1 MLVLVRVLVVVPTYE
16 EAANITEVLHRIRK
30 ELPTGEILVVDDS
43 SPDGTADLAEEAGA
57 DVGGV
62 SVLRR
67 PAKAGLGSAYLAGFA
82 EGLAR
87 GFDVIVEMDADLSHD
102 PADLPALVSA
112 AVHGADVVIGSR
124 YVAGGSIPDWS
135 WRRALLSRWGNR
147 YAALVLGLAVND
159 STSGYRAY
167 RAAAL
172 GQIDL
177 GHVRAY
183 GYGFQVEMTYR
194 LVRLGGR
201 VVEIPVAFHDRRE
214 GQSKMSLPIV
224 LEALALVTGWGLR
237 DLVTGGRRRRAR
249 RLTDG

>member
-1 MLVLVRVLVVVPTYE
+1 MLDEMRALVVVPTYE
-16 EAANITEVLHRIRK
+16 EAANVVEVIHRIRK
-30 ELPTGEILVVDDS
+30 ELPEGHVLVVDDS
-43 SPDGTADLAEEAGA
+43 SPDGTAELAEEVG
-57 DVGGV
+57 VELGGV

-67 PAKAGLGSAYLAGFA
+67 PAKSGLGSAYLAGFA

-102 PADLPALVSA
+102 PADLSALVSA
-112 AVHGADVVIGSR
+112 AVHGGDVVIGSR

-135 WRRALLSRWGNR
+135 WGRAVLSRWGNR

-172 GQIDL
+172 RRIDL
-177 GHVRAY
+177 DHVRAY

-194 LVRLGGR
+194 LVRGGGR

-224 LEALALVTGWGLR
+224 LEAFALVSGWGLR
-237 DLVTGGRRRRAR
+237 DLLTGARRRRAR
-249 RLTDG
+249 RSAE

>member
-1 MLVLVRVLVVVPTYE
+1 VRTLVVVPTYE
-16 EAANITEVLHRIRK
+16 EAANIVEVIHRIRK
-30 ELPTGEILVVDDS
+30 ELPAGEVLVVDDS
-43 SPDGTADLAEEAGA
+43 SPDGTGELAEEVGREI
-57 DVGGV
+57 GGV
-62 SVLRR
+62 RVLRR
-67 PAKAGLGSAYLAGFA
+67 PTKSGLGSAYLAGFA
-82 EGLAR
+82 AGLAG

-102 PADLPALVSA
+102 PADLSALVSA

-167 RAAAL
+167 RSSAL
-172 GQIDL
+172 QQIDL
-177 GHVRAY
+177 DHVRAY

-194 LVRLGGR
+194 LVRVGGR

-224 LEALALVTGWGLR
+224 MEAFALVTGWGLR
-237 DLVTGGRRRRAR
+237 DLLTGARRRRAR
-249 RLTDG
+249 RSAG